1 MAASAWTIFDAGKN
15 FIGVGSMALSANT
28 FRMSLHKSA
37 ASTNLSGAITLF
49 TSIGNE
55 VGAGGGYSALA
66 LSGVTWAA
74 GTSAG
79 VQKWDCT
86 DPVFTASASDTTNV
100 RYAVIRKSV
109 SATGGHPLCFAALST
124 VAFTVSTG
132 NTLTIQMAT
141 TGVFTL
147 T

>member
-1 MAASAWTIFDAGKN
+1 M
-15 FIGVGSMALSANT
+15 
-28 FRMSLHKSA
+28 
-37 ASTNLSGAITLF
+37 
-49 TSIGNE
+49 
-55 VGAGGGYSALA
+55 
-66 LSGVTWAA
+66 TWAA
-74 GTSAG
+74 GVSAG
-79 VQKWDCT
+79 VQKFDCT
-86 DPVFTASASDTTNV
+86 DPVFTASASDITNV

-124 VAFTVSTG
+124 AAFTVSTG